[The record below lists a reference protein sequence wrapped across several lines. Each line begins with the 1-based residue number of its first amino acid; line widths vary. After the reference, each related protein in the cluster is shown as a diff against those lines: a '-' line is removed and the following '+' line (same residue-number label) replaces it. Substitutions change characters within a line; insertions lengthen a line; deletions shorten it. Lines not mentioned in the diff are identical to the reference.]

1 LIRKDYD
8 DLIRLDDDNYLN
20 YESWPYWD
28 SNIVSN
34 MVNGLESVILEI
46 ADNLMFY
53 LVPCE
58 VGFHYEKVTIKD
70 LEANIDYYT
79 GCNMSLTFMSNLIA
93 YMLKPEGKALRND
106 LGEIAFD
113 CRIPVYE
120 KNDDVIRV
128 IKKIFSA
135 FEEPISIDG
144 KTLNI
149 LLSVGVAKYPQDGE
163 DIISLLKHA
172 DSALYEAKEK
182 RTDHSYSFY
191 DELA

>member
-1 LIRKDYD
+1 L
-8 DLIRLDDDNYLN
+8 
-20 YESWPYWD
+20 
-28 SNIVSN
+28 VSRW
-34 MVNGLESVILEI
+34 GGDEFAIL
-46 ADNLMFY
+46 L
-53 LVPCE
+53 
-58 VGFHYEKVTIKD
+58 
-70 LEANIDYYT
+70 
-79 GCNMSLTFMSNLIA
+79 
-93 YMLKPEGKALRND
+93 
-106 LGEIAFD
+106 FD
-113 CRIPVYE
+113 VE

-191 DELA
+191 DEHF